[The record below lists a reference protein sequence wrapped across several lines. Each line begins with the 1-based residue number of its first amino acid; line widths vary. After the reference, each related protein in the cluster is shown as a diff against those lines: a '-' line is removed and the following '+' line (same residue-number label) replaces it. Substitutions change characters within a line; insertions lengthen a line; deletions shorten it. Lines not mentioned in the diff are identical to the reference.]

1 MTYKVTFGFCIGIL
15 LTLAILTMANA
26 LVITPD
32 LNFPI
37 SNSKDKATISNT
49 LTENDINVFK
59 DKVVINIKEP
69 KWAKIAPTNSMLP
82 ILNENTYVLQV
93 TPLCP
98 KEVNVGDIV
107 SYKPENSSKI
117 IIHRV
122 VHKDEDGEGPYF
134 VLKGDNNPTNDPGK
148 VRCSQIDRKL
158 VGILY

>member
-1 MTYKVTFGFCIGIL
+1 MGVLVTSALFSIS
-15 LTLAILTMANA
+15 NA
-26 LVITPD
+26 FAFNPD
-32 LNFPI
+32 INFPI
-37 SNSKDKATISNT
+37 SSNVQKMSVSNT
-49 LTENDINVFK
+49 LTQDNINVFR
-59 DKVVINIKEP
+59 DRVVITIDNP

-82 ILNENTYVLQV
+82 ILNENTYVLQI